1 MATQAPPSPSSVWGW
16 LPWVL
21 FFALS
26 RVGLPAAGVI
36 AGLLVALYTTVI
48 RAVRG
53 LSVKLPDW
61 VTLAFFAIATLSV
74 LVDGSALLLFWKYSL
89 VVLWGLFAG
98 MAWASILLGA
108 PFTLQYA
115 RESTP
120 PEFWQ
125 HPVFV
130 RTGRILTLVWAGV
143 FTLNLAITGAA
154 VGPKSP
160 PWFAI
165 LLPMLTV
172 AGAFVFTTRYAAAV
186 SRRAAAAFPQA
197 SR

>member
-1 MATQAPPSPSSVWGW
+1 MWGW

-26 RVGLPAAGVI
+26 RVGLPAAAVI
-36 AGLLVALYTTVI
+36 AGLLAALYPTVTP
-48 RAVRG
+48 ALRG

-61 VTLAFFAIATLSV
+61 MTLAFFTIAAASV
-74 LVDGSALLLFWKYSL
+74 VMGGSALLLFWKYSL
-89 VVLWGLFAG
+89 VAMWGLFAM

-115 RESTP
+115 RESTS

-130 RTGRILTLVWAGV
+130 RTGLILTLVWAGV

-154 VGPKSP
+154 VGPTSP

-165 LLPMLTV
+165 LLPMLTFT
-172 AGAFVFTTRYAAAV
+172 GALVFTARYAAAV
-186 SRRAAAAFPQA
+186 RRRAAAVFPQA
-197 SR
+197 SLR

>member
-1 MATQAPPSPSSVWGW
+1 VWGW

-21 FFALS
+21 FFVLS

-36 AGLLVALYTTVI
+36 AGLLVALYPTVA

-61 VTLAFFAIATLSV
+61 TTLAFFAIATLSV
-74 LVDGSALLLFWKYSL
+74 LVDGSALLLFAKYCL
-89 VVLWGLFAG
+89 VVMWILFAG
-98 MAWASILLGA
+98 MAWASILFGA

-115 RESTP
+115 RETTP

-130 RTGRILTLVWAGV
+130 RTGLILTLVWAGV

-154 VGPKSP
+154 VGPTSP

-172 AGAFVFTTRYAAAV
+172 VGAFIFTARYAAAV
-186 SRRAAAAFPQA
+186 SRRAAAA
-197 SR
+197 

>member
-1 MATQAPPSPSSVWGW
+1 M
-16 LPWVL
+16 
-21 FFALS
+21 F
-26 RVGLPAAGVI
+26 
-36 AGLLVALYTTVI
+36 AGLLVALYPTVT

-61 VTLAFFAIATLSV
+61 MTLAFFAIATLSI
-74 LVDGSALLLFWKYSL
+74 LVDGSALRFFSKYSL
-89 VVLWGLFAG
+89 VVMWMLFAG
-98 MAWASILLGA
+98 MAWASILFGA

-115 RESTP
+115 RESTA

-130 RTGRILTLVWAGV
+130 RTGLILTLVWAGV

-165 LLPMLTV
+165 VLPMLTV
-172 AGAFVFTTRYAAAV
+172 AGAFVFTARYAAAV
-186 SRRAAAAFPQA
+186 TRRAAATFPRA
-197 SR
+197 S